1 MQKNLVRPK
10 GLEPLTPALEGRCSI
25 QLSYERLYSLKIG
38 AEDEIRT
45 RDPRLGKAMLYH

>member
-1 MQKNLVRPK
+1 MDHK
-10 GLEPLTPALEGRCSI
+10 TPMSYDIGV
-25 QLSYERLYSLKIG
+25 LSVKKIG